1 MNTPISVLLHRKVSS
16 AVHTLP
22 PSATVLDAVNTMN
35 DHKIGSVLVTSAR
48 RLAGIF
54 TERDVLTRVVGL
66 GRDPGTTT
74 LSEVMTHHPVTI
86 EPSAAV
92 DKVMEIVTS
101 YRVRRLP
108 VLDEF
113 GVIVGLISV
122 GDLLAWLVEA
132 HQAEATNL
140 REYIRGEAG

>member
-1 MNTPISVLLHRKVSS
+1 
-16 AVHTLP
+16 
-22 PSATVLDAVNTMN
+22 
-35 DHKIGSVLVTSAR
+35 
-48 RLAGIF
+48 
-54 TERDVLTRVVGL
+54 
-66 GRDPGTTT
+66 
-74 LSEVMTHHPVTI
+74 
-86 EPSAAV
+86 
-92 DKVMEIVTS
+92 MEIVTS

-140 REYIRGEAG
+140 REYIRGEVG

>member
-22 PSATVLDAVNTMN
+22 PSATVIEAVNTMN
-35 DHKIGSVLVTSAR
+35 QHKVGSVLVTSAR
-48 RLAGIF
+48 HLAGIF

-66 GRDPGTTT
+66 GRDPNATT
-74 LSEVMTHHPVTI
+74 LSDVMTHNPVTI
-86 EPSAAV
+86 QPAATV
-92 DKVMEIVTS
+92 DKVMEIVTTF
-101 YRVRRLP
+101 RVRRLP

-140 REYIRGEAG
+140 REYIRGETG